1 MLKKIIDKLNITE
14 EPMTLKD
21 LSRELDIDAEA
32 LKGMLEYL
40 NRKGLVAFQPE
51 HCPAQPF
58 GSCSECGMGCTIKKL
73 K

>member
-1 MLKKIIDKLNITE
+1 MLKQIIDKLNGAE
-14 EPMTLKD
+14 EPVTLKD
-21 LSRELDIDAEA
+21 LSRELGIDAEA

-51 HCPAQPF
+51 RCPAQF
-58 GSCSECGMGCTIKKL
+58 SGSCSECRTCCTIEKL